1 MFTVQEVS
9 VPSRV
14 DREPWPVLDVSESE
28 MSRQVI
34 ELMFLSFIC
43 GFLIAMTLCVL
54 EQRRTMR

>member
-1 MFTVQEVS
+1 
-9 VPSRV
+9 
-14 DREPWPVLDVSESE
+14 

-34 ELMFLSFIC
+34 ELMFLSFIF